1 MVAKK
6 HYLQRE
12 TGVLRIW
19 SSGKHP
25 RALIGLKVRHNSEE
39 ERRARRPLSPPPTV
53 FSKAPCRPTAL
64 SSHNGILGL
73 SSNYLRDKRSD
84 DVEWRKITSR
94 SHGERLLLVEETA
107 QNRDREHA
115 STREGAVRISAVRSA
130 ALVRALHVLQ
140 TIGDC
145 TLYLIDS
152 PQTCVTTTRY
162 CL

>member
-1 MVAKK
+1 MVFREASQSFDRIKSPTQQRRRKK
-6 HYLQRE
+6 
-12 TGVLRIW
+12 GAA
-19 SSGKHP
+19 P
-25 RALIGLKVRHNSEE
+25 
-39 ERRARRPLSPPPTV
+39 SPPPTV

-107 QNRDREHA
+107 QNREREHA

>member
-1 MVAKK
+1 MVFREASQSFDRIKSPTQQRRRKK
-6 HYLQRE
+6 
-12 TGVLRIW
+12 GAA
-19 SSGKHP
+19 P
-25 RALIGLKVRHNSEE
+25 
-39 ERRARRPLSPPPTV
+39 SPPPTV

-94 SHGERLLLVEETA
+94 SHGERLLLVEERDSTA
-107 QNRDREHA
+107 QNRERACKHK
-115 STREGAVRISAVRSA
+115 RRISAVRSA

>member
-1 MVAKK
+1 MVFREASQSFDRIKSPTQQRRRKK
-6 HYLQRE
+6 
-12 TGVLRIW
+12 GAA
-19 SSGKHP
+19 P
-25 RALIGLKVRHNSEE
+25 
-39 ERRARRPLSPPPTV
+39 SPPPTV

-107 QNRDREHA
+107 QNREREHA
-115 STREGAVRISAVRSA
+115 STGEGAAARISAVRSA

>member
-1 MVAKK
+1 MVFREASQSFDRIKSPTQQRRRKK
-6 HYLQRE
+6 
-12 TGVLRIW
+12 GAA
-19 SSGKHP
+19 P
-25 RALIGLKVRHNSEE
+25 
-39 ERRARRPLSPPPTV
+39 SPSPPTV

-94 SHGERLLLVEETA
+94 SHGERLLLVEERGSTA
-107 QNRDREHA
+107 QNRERSMQA
-115 STREGAVRISAVRSA
+115 STGEGAAARISAVRSA